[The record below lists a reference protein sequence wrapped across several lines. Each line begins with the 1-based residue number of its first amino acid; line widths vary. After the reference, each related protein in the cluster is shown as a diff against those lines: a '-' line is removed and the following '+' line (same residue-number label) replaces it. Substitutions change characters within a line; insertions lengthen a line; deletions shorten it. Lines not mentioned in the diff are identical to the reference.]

1 MTGTDPNTPVP
12 PASPIPP
19 PAPSPAPPGSAQSA
33 PEPLAGAQ
41 RSPAATPASGPRQK
55 ERPLLPVWIG
65 AAVLMIAALL
75 GLWYA
80 SRPAPIPLQGT
91 VEADEVNVATKA
103 FARVETLNV
112 REGDLVQAGQVL
124 ATLSSPALDLGVNQA
139 EASLDTA
146 RALDAIASAGS
157 RAEDVASLRGIAASS
172 RAAADLA
179 AVTARRMQRLHAEGV
194 VSTQRRDEANAAR
207 VASAQNAAAADAQY
221 RKALAGRREETR
233 DIADTRAEAA
243 QRRLDSVREMEREKV
258 LVAPIA
264 GEVARR
270 LVQPGEVVAPAIPV
284 LQLLDV
290 AHPHVNLRV
299 PETRYDGMAIGRTL
313 TGSVPAL
320 SNRSLRFKVSAISAD
335 AGFTSERAT
344 RQSAGFDARSFRV
357 TLEPVEAADALRPGM
372 SVLFDWPQ

>member
-1 MTGTDPNTPVP
+1 MTGTDSNTPVP

-19 PAPSPAPPGSAQSA
+19 SPAPPGSAQTA
-33 PEPLAGAQ
+33 PEPLAGTEG
-41 RSPAATPASGPRQK
+41 RSTAATPAAGPREK
-55 ERPLLPVWIG
+55 ERSLLPVWIG

-112 REGDLVQAGQVL
+112 HEGDRVQAGQVL

-233 DIADTRAEAA
+233 DIADTRAQAA

-270 LVQPGEVVAPAIPV
+270 LAQPGEVVAPAIPV

-290 AHPHVNLRV
+290 AHPHVSLRV
-299 PETRYDGMAIGRTL
+299 PETRYDGMAVGRTL

>member
-112 REGDLVQAGQVL
+112 R
-124 ATLSSPALDLGVNQA
+124 
-139 EASLDTA
+139 
-146 RALDAIASAGS
+146 
-157 RAEDVASLRGIAASS
+157 
-172 RAAADLA
+172 
-179 AVTARRMQRLHAEGV
+179 
-194 VSTQRRDEANAAR
+194 
-207 VASAQNAAAADAQY
+207 
-221 RKALAGRREETR
+221 
-233 DIADTRAEAA
+233 
-243 QRRLDSVREMEREKV
+243 
-258 LVAPIA
+258 
-264 GEVARR
+264 
-270 LVQPGEVVAPAIPV
+270 
-284 LQLLDV
+284 
-290 AHPHVNLRV
+290 
-299 PETRYDGMAIGRTL
+299 
-313 TGSVPAL
+313 
-320 SNRSLRFKVSAISAD
+320 
-335 AGFTSERAT
+335 
-344 RQSAGFDARSFRV
+344 
-357 TLEPVEAADALRPGM
+357 
-372 SVLFDWPQ
+372 